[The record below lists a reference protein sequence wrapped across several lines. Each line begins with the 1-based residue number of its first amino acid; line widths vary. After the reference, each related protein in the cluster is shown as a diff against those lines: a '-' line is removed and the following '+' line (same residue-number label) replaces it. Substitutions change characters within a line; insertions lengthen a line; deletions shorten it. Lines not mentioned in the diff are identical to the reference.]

1 MTEQGSIKMKWHLA
15 ALSAFSLTL
24 AMASPSA
31 AQFSEQFEFFKAV
44 EKGSGAEAKPFMD
57 KPGSTI
63 VNARKRDGGVTAL
76 HIVTERRD
84 APWINFLKQG
94 GADVNL
100 RDDEGNTPL
109 MVAANKRFTDGVQL
123 LLAYGANVNLANN
136 RGETPLIRAVQLKDA
151 NSVRMLIAAGANP
164 DQTDHVAGMSAR
176 DYATRDRR
184 AAHIVRLLDA
194 AEADTTGVMGPTQ

>member
-1 MTEQGSIKMKWHLA
+1 MKWHLA
-15 ALSAFSLTL
+15 AALALALSTPA
-24 AMASPSA
+24 A

-44 EKGSGAEAKPFMD
+44 EKGDGGEVKTFLD
-57 KPGSTI
+57 RPGSVI
-63 VNARKRDGGVTAL
+63 VNARKRDGGQTAL

-100 RDDEGNTPL
+100 RDDDGNTPL

-136 RGETPLIRAVQLKDA
+136 SGETPLIRAVQLKDA
-151 NSVRMLIAAGANP
+151 NSVRMLLAAGADP
-164 DQTDHVAGMSAR
+164 DQADHIAGMSAR

-184 AAHIVRLLDA
+184 AAHILRLIDENEV
-194 AEADTTGVMGPTQ
+194 EAKSVMGPTR